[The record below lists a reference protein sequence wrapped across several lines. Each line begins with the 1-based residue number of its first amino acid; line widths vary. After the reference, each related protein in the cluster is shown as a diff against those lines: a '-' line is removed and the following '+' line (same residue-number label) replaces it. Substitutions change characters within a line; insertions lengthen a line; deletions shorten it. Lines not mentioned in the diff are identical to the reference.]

1 MASNTPH
8 NYRNLVIYEIF
19 TRNHAPSGTF
29 AEVEADLPRIRS
41 LGVDIAWFMPIHPIG
56 KIERK
61 GSLGSP
67 YSISDYR
74 AINPEYGTLEDF
86 THLVGRAHELGL
98 KVMIDVVYNHTA
110 HDSLLMAE
118 HPEWF
123 HQDLTGKP
131 VTTVPEWSDVIDLKH
146 PSPGLDNYL
155 TETLQYWASQ
165 GVDGFRC
172 DVASLLPGS
181 FWVHARQAVEY
192 VKPGMV
198 WLAESVHAGFV
209 AARREVGLQAISDS
223 ELYQAFDMTYDYDIW
238 PIWRS
243 AVQGRV
249 PVARYL
255 EMLRFQDAIYPNNYV
270 KMRYPENHDQPRIF
284 GFAPSPEQ
292 AMAWTAFEAFNK
304 GSFLIYAG
312 LESGATHTP
321 SLFDCD
327 PIQWN
332 GYGYTTFIQK
342 LTSIK
347 KDPAVQKGVFT
358 ILESEPAIQASWYS
372 PEGSLYGVFNVSRA
386 EGEIPVR
393 LPDKLYE
400 DVLTGNVIEV
410 RNGRA
415 CVPESAAILRYQ
427 GTINN
432 RPFHSDLLDE

>member
-1 MASNTPH
+1 MAPNTPRD
-8 NYRNLVIYEIF
+8 YRNLVIYEIF
-19 TRNHAPSGTF
+19 TRNHGPHGTF
-29 AEVEADLPRIRS
+29 AEVESDLPRIRS

-74 AINPEYGTLEDF
+74 AVNPEYGTLEDF
-86 THLVGRAHELGL
+86 TRLVRRAHELGL

-110 HDSLLMAE
+110 HDSRLVAE

-123 HQDLTGKP
+123 HQDLSGKP

-146 PSPGLDNYL
+146 PSPGLDTYL
-155 TETLQYWASQ
+155 IEALQYWAAH

-181 FWVHARQAVEY
+181 FWVNARQAVET
-192 VKPGMV
+192 VKPGVV

-223 ELYQAFDMTYDYDIW
+223 ELYQAFDMTYVYDIW
-238 PIWRS
+238 PIWQA

-255 EMLRFQDAIYPNNYV
+255 EMLRFQDAIYPNNYI
-270 KMRYPENHDQPRIF
+270 KMRYTENHDQPRIF
-284 GFAPSPEQ
+284 EFAPTPEQ

-304 GSFLIYAG
+304 GSFLVYAG
-312 LESGATHTP
+312 LESGATHAP

-332 GYGYTTFIQK
+332 GYIYTPFIQK
-342 LTSIK
+342 LSAIK
-347 KDPAVQKGVFT
+347 KDPAVQEGVFT
-358 ILESEPAIQASWYS
+358 ILESEPVIQASWYN
-372 PEGSLYGVFNVSRA
+372 PEGSLYGLFNVSRS
-386 EGEIPVR
+386 ERNIPVH
-393 LPDKLYE
+393 LPDNSYD
-400 DVLTGNVIEV
+400 DVLSGNKVEV
-410 RNGRA
+410 RNGRMLA
-415 CVPESAAILRYQ
+415 PTNAVILRYQ
-427 GTINN
+427 GAINLC
-432 RPFHSDLLDE
+432 PFRSDLLDE